1 MNRLLQGDVGC
12 GKNIV
17 ALFVILIAIDNTCQ
31 GCLMAPTEILAQ
43 QHYKTIKNYLKNF
56 NIKIELLTGSVK
68 ASLSSIVVPD
78 IAFGCTVI
86 SSPIFCA
93 TRSVG

>member
-1 MNRLLQGDVGC
+1 M
-12 GKNIV
+12 
-17 ALFVILIAIDNTCQ
+17 ALSCSATVPI
-31 GCLMAPTEILAQ
+31 
-43 QHYKTIKNYLKNF
+43 
-56 NIKIELLTGSVK
+56 LTGSVK

-93 TRSVG
+93 TACSNPTPVPSVTRSPNKKL